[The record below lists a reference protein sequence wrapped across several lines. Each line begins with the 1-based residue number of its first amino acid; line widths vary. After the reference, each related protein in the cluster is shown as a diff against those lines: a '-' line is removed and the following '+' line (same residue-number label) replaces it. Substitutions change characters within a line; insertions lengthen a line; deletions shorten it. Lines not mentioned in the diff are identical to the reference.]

1 MPDKIDAVIQS
12 LNEKVDRNTT
22 HVAVLEAKVDDII
35 TVRQTVLDIHG
46 DVSVLKESSREL
58 HHEMEGQR
66 KKSHNH
72 ANHINNHAGKIQ
84 ILEKNIDNIKLDQ
97 KATRE
102 DVSEIKDLQLISG
115 QNLKVIKKLI
125 VWGGLI
131 VASLISA
138 DVDLKPLIKELME
151 IL

>member
-1 MPDKIDAVIQS
+1 MPDKIDAAIQS
-12 LNEKVDRNTT
+12 LKEKVDRNTT
-22 HVAVLEAKVDDII
+22 HVAVLEAKVEDISA
-35 TVRQTVLDIHG
+35 VRQTVLDIHG
-46 DVSVLKESSREL
+46 DVLVLKESCREL
-58 HHEMEGQR
+58 HNEMEGQR
-66 KKSHNH
+66 KKAHNH

-115 QNLKVIKKLI
+115 ENLKVIKKLI

-138 DVDLKPLIKELME
+138 DVDLKPLIKELRE